1 MQLPCG
7 FIHSLFL
14 ILIQFGKLHRIYFTP
29 EICPLIICWLN
40 KLSSWACKRGL
51 YIYKYIYIYIYIG
64 ANLLFVLGFVFTL
77 VTEPFAPE
85 DFRNQQAAQ
94 HGFRPEP
101 LSRREGRLLFVHPPQ
116 RSFPKNST
124 ASGLSL
130 TVSDRFCDFMPKD
143 WKSES
148 HKNIICCT
156 LNLT

>member
-1 MQLPCG
+1 M
-7 FIHSLFL
+7 
-14 ILIQFGKLHRIYFTP
+14 
-29 EICPLIICWLN
+29 
-40 KLSSWACKRGL
+40 
-51 YIYKYIYIYIYIG
+51 
-64 ANLLFVLGFVFTL
+64 LFVLGFVFTL

-130 TVSDRFCDFMPKD
+130 TVSNRFCDFMPKD

-156 LNLT
+156 IKLNIKATTSNSLLSSKMSESPLSVFSCMVSSLMHVVRLSIG